1 MLSRNGIV
9 LDPFAGSGSISI
21 AAERTGRRARA
32 IEIDPVYV
40 DVAIRRWQSFTGK
53 QATLVG
59 TGETFEQVEEE
70 RSPSESPEAA
80 VDQTA
85 VSADREVS

>member
-40 DVAIRRWQSFTGK
+40 DVAIRRWQSFTGRW
-53 QATLVG
+53 ATLAG
-59 TGETFEQVEEE
+59 TGETFEQLEEE
-70 RSPSESPEAA
+70 RTPGESPEAA
-80 VDQTA
+80 VGQTA
-85 VSADREVS
+85 VSTDREVP